1 MLVAVVLCFPVEL
14 AGDEEDG
21 VDDKAILGLAASI
34 SVMVTAATAQ
44 ILRTIGIMAPPV
56 SSAVSRNGTLN
67 DDLAPDCASV

>member
-1 MLVAVVLCFPVEL
+1 
-14 AGDEEDG
+14 
-21 VDDKAILGLAASI
+21 
-34 SVMVTAATAQ
+34 MVTAATAQ